1 MTGLFPSH
9 TQWRKSSR
17 SGGQGTDC
25 VEVAAVRPRWLI
37 AVRDSKDPGGPVLA
51 FQPPEWDG
59 FLSSIK
65 TGELDLPTS

>member
-1 MTGLFPSH
+1 MSRT
-9 TQWRKSSR
+9 TARSSIA
-17 SGGQGTDC
+17 SAT
-25 VEVAAVRPRWLI
+25 PPLI

-59 FLSSIK
+59 FLSAIK